1 MRAALPLVLAGALL
15 TAGCGGDDDE
25 LGASS
30 FSAELTGAYVETVTG
45 EASYGIARS
54 GDLTGFTLV
63 LGDGGTSRVQL
74 TTSGDSRPAEGTYEI
89 VAPDDPEPEGRFRG
103 DVGYVTGGALLD
115 FEIRGGSITITSSE
129 PGAVA
134 GTFTL
139 RAVQTSPCC
148 FPEPIEIFLDGS
160 FDARAL

>member
-1 MRAALPLVLAGALL
+1 MRAVLPLVLAVALAS
-15 TAGCGGDDDE
+15 AGCGDDDD
-25 LGASS
+25 LGESS
-30 FSAELTGAYVETVTG
+30 FSGELTGAYVETVTG
-45 EASYGIARS
+45 EANYGIAR
-54 GDLTGFTLV
+54 GGQVTGFTLV

-74 TTSGDSRPAEGTYEI
+74 TTPEDSRPPEGTYEI

-103 DVGYVTGGALLD
+103 DVGYVNGGVLYD
-115 FEIRGGSITITSSE
+115 FEVRGGSLTITSSE

-148 FPEPIEIFLDGS
+148 FPEPIEIFLDGT
-160 FDARAL
+160 FDARAF